1 MTLPA
6 SDAPFSE
13 KMAYY
18 RSQHLSRGVTITHM
32 IGIPVIAA
40 GMPLLLAKPRVGAPM
55 FFGGWFLQIAGHRF
69 SSTTCPR
76 RIRAGS
82 TISSPA

>member
-40 GMPLLLAKPRVGAPM
+40 GMPLLLAKPRVGATM
-55 FFGGWFLQIAGHRF
+55 FFGGWLLQIAGHRF
-69 SSTTCPR
+69 FEHNLPR

-82 TISSPA
+82 PISSPG